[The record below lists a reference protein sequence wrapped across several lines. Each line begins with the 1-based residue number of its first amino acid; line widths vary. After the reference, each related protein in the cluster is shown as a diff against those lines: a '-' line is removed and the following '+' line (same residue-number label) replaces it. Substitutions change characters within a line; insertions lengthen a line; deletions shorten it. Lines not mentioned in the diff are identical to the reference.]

1 MTANTGDATPHQP
14 PQYQVAHLR
23 RALAEDP
30 RTAELGI
37 RVTVRG
43 DAIQVAGDVT
53 CPERRD
59 DIETVLRELVP
70 GMRVLNDL
78 RVTEVGAP
86 TGREELR

>member
-1 MTANTGDATPHQP
+1 MTDTP

-30 RTAELGI
+30 RTSELGI

-43 DAIQVAGDVT
+43 DAIQLAGDVT
-53 CPERRD
+53 CAGRRD
-59 DIETVLRELVP
+59 DIEAVLHDIAP
-70 GMRVLNDL
+70 QMRVLNDI

-86 TGREELR
+86 TGSEELR